1 MSISSPCGCSF
12 FNFSALSSSSSVFFL
27 CGEQCCKYV
36 SWLNRMLF
44 SWPWTTHA
52 HLTLSL
58 FLSHYFSLT
67 YKHTYAYIQ
76 WRAMGPLLHNRED
89 SWRGLLSQFRC
100 NTKQI
105 MYITFSV
112 CLHRHSLGVLGGKKH
127 DNTTLTSHLQV
138 ICSRFVWASGSVKF
152 LFLSSFFFASHRGS
166 LCYLSL
172 CKNPATGNI
181 LVLSWT
187 GIHEQ
192 KEVPVFFLLSL
203 PLVAV
208 YIVHLVVFLVLSART
223 YWVET
228 LASVCLCAVHVAVPK
243 PGCASSSHPCAQM
256 MCTPMMMLLSS
267 RGRNSKLVLSFCRI
281 NTCLKSVKKTNFF
294 FKKT

>member
-152 LFLSSFFFASHRGS
+152 LFISFFLFLFFASHRGS

-172 CKNPATGNI
+172 CKKSCNRKYFGPQLNRYSWTKGSASVLHFIPAVSGCLYCSFGCVFGFI
-181 LVLSWT
+181 CQDLLSWNVGQCVFVCCACCRAEARLRILFTPVCTDDVHADDDAVVVT
-187 GIHEQ
+187 GTQLKIGS
-192 KEVPVFFLLSL
+192 VILS
-203 PLVAV
+203 
-208 YIVHLVVFLVLSART
+208 Y
-223 YWVET
+223 
-228 LASVCLCAVHVAVPK
+228 
-243 PGCASSSHPCAQM
+243 
-256 MCTPMMMLLSS
+256 
-267 RGRNSKLVLSFCRI
+267 
-281 NTCLKSVKKTNFF
+281 
-294 FKKT
+294 

>member
-1 MSISSPCGCSF
+1 MSISSPCGCSS

-76 WRAMGPLLHNRED
+76 WRAMGPLLHNREN

-112 CLHRHSLGVLGGKKH
+112 CLHRHSLGVLGGKKAWQY
-127 DNTTLTSHLQV
+127 NSHISSTGYLQSLRLSQWKCEV
-138 ICSRFVWASGSVKF
+138 FF
-152 LFLSSFFFASHRGS
+152 LCFFFFFASHRGS

-172 CKNPATGNI
+172 
-181 LVLSWT
+181 L
-187 GIHEQ
+187 
-192 KEVPVFFLLSL
+192 
-203 PLVAV
+203 
-208 YIVHLVVFLVLSART
+208 
-223 YWVET
+223 
-228 LASVCLCAVHVAVPK
+228 
-243 PGCASSSHPCAQM
+243 
-256 MCTPMMMLLSS
+256 
-267 RGRNSKLVLSFCRI
+267 
-281 NTCLKSVKKTNFF
+281 
-294 FKKT
+294 

>member
-1 MSISSPCGCSF
+1 MYVYIDT
-12 FNFSALSSSSSVFFL
+12 VW
-27 CGEQCCKYV
+27 V
-36 SWLNRMLF
+36 SW
-44 SWPWTTHA
+44 
-52 HLTLSL
+52 
-58 FLSHYFSLT
+58 
-67 YKHTYAYIQ
+67 
-76 WRAMGPLLHNRED
+76 
-89 SWRGLLSQFRC
+89 
-100 NTKQI
+100 
-105 MYITFSV
+105 
-112 CLHRHSLGVLGGKKH
+112 GVKKH

-152 LFLSSFFFASHRGS
+152 FFFVFSFFLQVTGGHFVI
-166 LCYLSL
+166 CPF

-192 KEVPVFFLLSL
+192 KEVPVFFILSL

-208 YIVHLVVFLVLSART
+208 YIFHLVVFLVLSARN

-243 PGCASSSHPCAQM
+243 PGCASCSHPCAQM

-281 NTCLKSVKKTNFF
+281 NTCLKSVKKQFF
-294 FKKT
+294 